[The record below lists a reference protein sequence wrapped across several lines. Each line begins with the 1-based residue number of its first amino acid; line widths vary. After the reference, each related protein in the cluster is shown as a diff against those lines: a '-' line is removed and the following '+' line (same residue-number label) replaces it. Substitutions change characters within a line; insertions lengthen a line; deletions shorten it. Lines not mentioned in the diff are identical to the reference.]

1 MTVPASITACTP
13 EQQERI
19 DSLCARFE
27 RAMQEGGRPDIAAW
41 VAEAPD
47 DIRLALVQELVR
59 VDMEQRR
66 VRGEPPGD
74 YEVLAAT
81 YPAADVLVV
90 VADEG
95 DAVSTGRSMDPGEQP
110 AGVIPGERP
119 VPVMPGYRVLE
130 FLDGGGMGSVW
141 RAKDLATG
149 RIVALKFLRPDRG
162 EQHER
167 FARDA
172 RSLAQLGDTPG
183 VVRLWAVG
191 EHNGRLFF
199 TMEYCPGGSLRD
211 RLAARLL
218 DPQEAAQL
226 LQSVAEAVHRIHAQ
240 GIVHRDLTPANILFA
255 ADGTPKV
262 TDFGLAKKLGEAGQT
277 QSGAVMGTPSY
288 MAPEQAVGDSRNATA
303 QTDVYALGAILYKC
317 LTGRPPFQAATWP
330 ETLRQICD
338 VEPVLPTHL
347 NPAVPGELGMICL
360 KCLNKLPADRYRTAA
375 DLAVDLQ
382 CFRDKQPLQYA
393 RVRSIF
399 EHQDIARQRARRA
412 AEAALDAAEAMLALD
427 PRFNPSRLDFL
438 RAARDFL
445 AELCRTDGGSAA
457 DRFTIA
463 DAYRRVAEIDR
474 KLGRHAQA
482 EADLRLRAVALAR
495 DLVREYPAEASYART
510 LVRACGALAHVCA
523 DTARHDEADELFQEA
538 MRHAEGREDPDPS
551 VAAEEG
557 WAALALS
564 ACLDLGKLRHIRE
577 RMEEAKQL
585 YARAVALSDDLCARY
600 PAEPYPVFCAAQCR
614 YHLGL
619 CVEYQGKSAEA
630 DACYEQALD
639 FAERLAE
646 LPAAAGSGKEFGFL
660 TVHLRDVEQLVPVTW
675 DRRGISEHLYL
686 RSVEVL
692 EKLHRRLPGAPG
704 IHRLLAIRR
713 SILGSYLD
721 EIGRHEEGEREFRAA
736 VAIFEELR
744 ANYPDLPEYPHELAH
759 THLILGDALVKR
771 GRPDDAGESY
781 RKAEALLESLASRAP
796 AVARY
801 ADDLSGIR
809 ARLSSVGPSPDGG
822 GTKKKTPARLL

>member
-1 MTVPASITACTP
+1 MTRPVNLSQCPSEQWVRINSICT
-13 EQQERI
+13 
-19 DSLCARFE
+19 RFE
-27 RAMQEGGRPDIAAW
+27 QAQRAGDRPDISVW
-41 VAEAPD
+41 VAAAPAED
-47 DIRLALVQELVR
+47 QLVLVQELVR
-59 VDMEQRR
+59 IDLEQCRLH
-66 VRGEPPGD
+66 GEPLGD
-74 YEVLAAT
+74 YGGLAAT
-81 YPAADVLVV
+81 YPAADVLVL
-90 VADEG
+90 VASVLAG
-95 DAVSTGRSMDPGEQP
+95 TSTGPWP
-110 AGVIPGERP
+110 VPGERRP
-119 VPVMPGYRVLE
+119 PAIPGYQVLK
-130 FLDGGGMGSVW
+130 FLGEGGTGSVW
-141 RAKDLATG
+141 LAKEIATW
-149 RIVALKFLRPDRG
+149 RIVALKLLRPDRG
-162 EQHER
+162 EQYER

-191 EHNGRLFF
+191 EHDGRLFF

-218 DPQEAAQL
+218 DPQEAARL
-226 LQSVAEAVHRIHAQ
+226 LEAVAAAVHRIHAQ

-262 TDFGLAKKLGEAGQT
+262 TDFGLAKLVGEASLTPAGGGQIL
-277 QSGAVMGTPSY
+277 GTIPY
-288 MAPEQAVGDSRNATA
+288 LTPEQAAGDSRNATA

-317 LTGRPPFQAATWP
+317 LTGRPPFQAATVP

-338 VEPVLPTHL
+338 VDPVPPAQL

-360 KCLNKLPADRYRTAA
+360 KCLNKLPADRYSTAA
-375 DLAVDLQ
+375 DLAVDLH

-393 RVRSIF
+393 RVRTIV
-399 EHQDIARQRARRA
+399 EHRDIARQRARRA
-412 AEAALDAAEAMLALD
+412 AGAALDAAEAMLTLD
-427 PRFNPSRLDFL
+427 QRFNPSRLDFL

-445 AELCRTDGGSAA
+445 AELCRTDGGSGA

-482 EADLRLRAVALAR
+482 EADLRRAVALAR
-495 DLVREYPAEASYART
+495 DLVQEDPDEASYART

-523 DTARHDEADELFQEA
+523 DTARHDEADKLFQEA
-538 MRHAEGREDPDPS
+538 LWHAERRKDPDPS

-557 WAALALS
+557 WAALVLS
-564 ACLDLGKLRHIRE
+564 ACLDLGKLRHIQGRV
-577 RMEEAKQL
+577 EEAQQL
-585 YARAVALSDDLCARY
+585 YARAVALSDELCARY

-675 DRRGISEHLYL
+675 NRRGIGEHLYF
-686 RSVEVL
+686 RSVEAL

-736 VAIFEELR
+736 VAIFEELC

-759 THLILGDALVKR
+759 THLFLGDALVKR
-771 GRPDDAGESY
+771 GRPDDAEESY
-781 RKAEALLESLASRAP
+781 RNAEALLESLVSRAP
-796 AVARY
+796 AVPRY
-801 ADDLSGIR
+801 AEDLSGIR
-809 ARLSSVGPSPDGG
+809 ARLSPVKSSPDGG
-822 GTKKKTPARLL
+822 GIKKQPARLL